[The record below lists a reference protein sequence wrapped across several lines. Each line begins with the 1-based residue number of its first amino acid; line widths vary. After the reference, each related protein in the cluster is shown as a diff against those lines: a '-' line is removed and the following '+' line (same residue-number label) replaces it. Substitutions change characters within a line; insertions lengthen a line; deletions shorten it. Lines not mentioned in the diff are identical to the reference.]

1 MFFFK
6 KGTLFIIVSVTLI
19 NNNNNDLDS
28 YFILSLYNDKDAI
41 LPLKLMLIVKYL
53 NANDMASVDDLLEEI
68 KVVHSSNEN
77 KDEELFL
84 EDCLFKEMPKEAKR
98 VFEYCSFLEPTFIPF
113 KLLDRLLTKGMK
125 DERKELQ
132 SAVNFLER
140 RGLLIKTDYKNYEE
154 GCSITHMHLQKEM
167 RQRMSRQ
174 RNGELLAKIGK
185 CLAESVLA
193 CDRNVTRKRDE
204 KRVDVDFKQVKH
216 VVAQLEDRT
225 VSPLSQSEF
234 RDSLIELNE
243 KLGYYY
249 FFYDVSY
256 EKALACFEKVNVAI
270 NKESERDLDNLN
282 LKIKYQ

>member
-1 MFFFK
+1 
-6 KGTLFIIVSVTLI
+6 
-19 NNNNNDLDS
+19 
-28 YFILSLYNDKDAI
+28 
-41 LPLKLMLIVKYL
+41 MLIVKYL
-53 NANDMASVDDLLEEI
+53 NANSVIDVDELLEEI
-68 KVVHSSNEN
+68 KSVHSSNEN

-84 EDCLFKEMPKEAKR
+84 EDYLLKEMPKEAKR

-113 KLLDRLLTKGMK
+113 KLLNKLLP
-125 DERKELQ
+125 RKELQ

-140 RGLLIKTDYKNYEE
+140 RGLLIKTDYKKHEE

-216 VVAQLEDRT
+216 VVTQLEDRT
-225 VSPLSQSEF
+225 VSPLPQSELHVQM
-234 RDSLIELNE
+234 RDSLTELNE

-270 NKESERDLDNLN
+270 KSDAKRDLGNLN
-282 LKIKYQ
+282 